1 MTTMVKYEG
10 LGLDNVWLENGYHWV
25 ETAHGRALVVN
36 NVEALERA
44 IARHVTEQSAR
55 LTGQAR
61 RFLREMLNMP
71 QDAFGR
77 TFGRDYQT
85 VARWEAALHTPVPK
99 GADAMM
105 RQLYLEREG
114 ARPMFTHIVDKFE
127 TAAANAAEEPAVF
140 FHCLR
145 DAEVLVRRDVFWHCS
160 GGGSLGLS
168 TVERFLHT

>member
-10 LGLDNVWLENGYHWV
+10 LGLDNIWLENGYHWV
-25 ETAHGRALVVN
+25 ETGHGRALVVN
-36 NVEALERA
+36 NVEALERTM
-44 IARHVTEQSAR
+44 ARHVTEQSAR

-99 GADAMM
+99 GAGAMM

-114 ARPMFTHIVDKFE
+114 ARPLFTHIVDKLE
-127 TAAANAAEEPAVF
+127 AAATNAAKEPAVF
-140 FHCLR
+140 FHDKADGTWR
-145 DAEVLVRRDVFWHCS
+145 AGAAAVAEAAL
-160 GGGSLGLS
+160 
-168 TVERFLHT
+168 